1 MYIEKDGVA
10 RVVPLVAKLTT
21 MLSHRRD
28 QIVEGRTSIFR
39 VTPRQK
45 HPAVV
50 RTAPVQ
56 FLENTSIYLSLRAT
70 AVYYVYTGTT
80 SHLSL
85 FPPFLPPVS
94 FPWTAGSDVRPPFS
108 GRSAR
113 TTLLH
118 DGIPPNIN
126 LVQLQDLPALHGANI
141 NLFESLTEKQ
151 RYKLYVKIPLG
162 SRS

>member
-85 FPPFLPPVS
+85 FPPLSPSRLLSLGLQVPMYGHRSRAEARGRRS
-94 FPWTAGSDVRPPFS
+94 F
-108 GRSAR
+108 
-113 TTLLH
+113 TT
-118 DGIPPNIN
+118 GFRI
-126 LVQLQDLPALHGANI
+126 
-141 NLFESLTEKQ
+141 
-151 RYKLYVKIPLG
+151 
-162 SRS
+162 